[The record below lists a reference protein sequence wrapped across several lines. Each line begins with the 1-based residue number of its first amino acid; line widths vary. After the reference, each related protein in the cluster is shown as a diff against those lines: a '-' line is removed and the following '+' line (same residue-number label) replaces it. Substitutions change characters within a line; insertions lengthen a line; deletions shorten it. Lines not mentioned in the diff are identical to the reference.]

1 MNYFVKINELI
12 DELKNDDYLMNEF
25 YIQFSDAIFNT
36 GGNYEYSVER
46 HVLDDMCADDETGV
60 INFIKYLFVTYDEE
74 TYLELKTVFMTYKL
88 HNEIY
93 DSINKFEKNN
103 EDNLDLISDSIFEAL
118 YDSRESRSFDLWE
131 KLLSQ
136 KELVRI
142 QLNGTIKS

>member
-74 TYLELKTVFMTYKL
+74 TYLELKTVFMTHKL
-88 HNEIY
+88 HKEIY
-93 DSINKFEKNN
+93 GSINKFYKNN
-103 EDNLDLISDSIFEAL
+103 DDNLDLVSSSLFGSL
-118 YDSRESRSFDLWE
+118 FMNCKPKSYRLWE
-131 KLLSQ
+131 KLLSP
-136 KELVRI
+136 KKLVRI
-142 QLNGTIKS
+142 